1 MLELAES
8 LLEVLGGSAAAAA
21 AAATPVP
28 DAGAY
33 AEPKQPLR
41 DSLSSANDITT
52 TSRSSLGSEKA
63 APKLSGQEQDAV
75 VAKIRSA
82 VKMSASP
89 EKKLPFQDDDT
100 PNSKGA
106 RLKKEMEVRAGES
119 GVRVML
125 VLAAAVNEMEVRVDG
140 GWCFCVCVMVLV
152 LSAVEDMEGG
162 KGRVGRWLWNGGSAS
177 DFGCGLVV
185 MQTALW
191 EEGKGGR
198 GAPRRVQGGMGGRRE
213 RWGRRS

>member
-8 LLEVLGGSAAAAA
+8 LLEVLGSSTATA
-21 AAATPVP
+21 AAATAVP
-28 DAGAY
+28 DAVAY
-33 AEPKQPLR
+33 VEPKQPLR
-41 DSLSSANDITT
+41 DSLSSANDNTT

-106 RLKKEMEVRAGES
+106 RLKKEMEVRVGEG
-119 GVRVML
+119 GVYVNL
-125 VLAAAVNEMEVRVDG
+125 VALAAAAKEMEVRVEWSSVISCDG
-140 GWCFCVCVMVLV
+140 VGVVCCGG
-152 LSAVEDMEGG
+152 DGG
-162 KGRVGRWLWNGGSAS
+162 KGRV
-177 DFGCGLVV
+177 
-185 MQTALW
+185 
-191 EEGKGGR
+191 
-198 GAPRRVQGGMGGRRE
+198 E
-213 RWGRRS
+213 RWCGAQVVLTMSAVDWL

>member
-1 MLELAES
+1 MPAGERRKTEAVLELAES

-125 VLAAAVNEMEVRVDG
+125 VLADG
-140 GWCFCVCVMVLV
+140 GKGGRGVVFLCVCVMVLV

-198 GAPRRVQGGMGGRRE
+198 WWW
-213 RWGRRS
+213 RWRALEVD